1 MGVITA
7 VETDLARGEA
17 SRAWDG
23 VMDRLGILTESH
35 TDDVC
40 VTPVRRIDSVGRAGR
55 TSNWLT
61 PHVK

>member
-1 MGVITA
+1 
-7 VETDLARGEA
+7 
-17 SRAWDG
+17 
-23 VMDRLGILTESH
+23 MDRLGILTESH